1 MDALFRG
8 DPETAFELLCDR
20 ARSELPTPVDLDA
33 AFRAQEE
40 RLDLQGEW
48 GPLRGDSEFAVA
60 DFLRS
65 DGEYLTL
72 ETPLETT
79 DDAVLMCPS
88 PKSPL
93 GSPATG

>member
-1 MDALFRG
+1 M
-8 DPETAFELLCDR
+8 
-20 ARSELPTPVDLDA
+20 PTPGDLDT

-40 RLDLQGEW
+40 RLDLKGEW
-48 GPLRGDSEFAVA
+48 DPLRGDSEVAVA
-60 DFLRS
+60 DFLQS

-93 GSPATG
+93 GSPASG